1 MSHDLRNGY
10 RATIGLEIHAQL
22 NTETKLFS
30 RSLNNPEEVEP
41 NVNVSPIDAAH
52 PGTLPALNYQAVKK
66 VIQVGLAIGG
76 NIANYTE
83 WDRKNFF
90 YPDIP
95 KAYQISQYKYPLVT
109 GGSIAGFELT
119 RIHLEEDTGKSMHL
133 NSGQAGRE
141 GGYSLVNLN
150 RAGTPLMELVTEP
163 VLHTSQDAVIFA
175 KEFQLL
181 LRFLGVGEANLE
193 KGEMRIE
200 ANISVSKTD
209 DFGTKVEVKNL
220 NSFKSVE
227 KAIEYEIDR
236 HIKVNESGGII
247 IQETRGWDENKEVTF
262 SQRAKED
269 AHDYRYF
276 PDPDIPKLYVEEVF
290 DLEAMRSE
298 LPELPSQRRSILR
311 SDGLS
316 KQQIEFLLSDN
327 SLYDRYNYLKSNLDI
342 VEAKKIANVLTTNLA
357 GLDSSD
363 KEGSIDNISNTNLL
377 DLLDLQQKNELSSS
391 GFDAVLETLYIA
403 PQSDVAAVVDD
414 LGVRQNNDEGAIL
427 EIAKQVIKDNADAVD
442 EYKSGKEVA
451 IKYLMGQGMKLSRGS
466 ANPQQLQK
474 VIQTLLK

>member
-1 MSHDLRNGY
+1 
-10 RATIGLEIHAQL
+10 
-22 NTETKLFS
+22 
-30 RSLNNPEEVEP
+30 
-41 NVNVSPIDAAH
+41 
-52 PGTLPALNYQAVKK
+52 
-66 VIQVGLAIGG
+66 
-76 NIANYTE
+76 
-83 WDRKNFF
+83 
-90 YPDIP
+90 
-95 KAYQISQYKYPLVT
+95 
-109 GGSIAGFELT
+109 
-119 RIHLEEDTGKSMHL
+119 
-133 NSGQAGRE
+133 
-141 GGYSLVNLN
+141 
-150 RAGTPLMELVTEP
+150 
-163 VLHTSQDAVIFA
+163 
-175 KEFQLL
+175 
-181 LRFLGVGEANLE
+181 
-193 KGEMRIE
+193 
-200 ANISVSKTD
+200 
-209 DFGTKVEVKNL
+209 
-220 NSFKSVE
+220 
-227 KAIEYEIDR
+227 
-236 HIKVNESGGII
+236 
-247 IQETRGWDENKEVTF
+247 
-262 SQRAKED
+262 
-269 AHDYRYF
+269 
-276 PDPDIPKLYVEEVF
+276 
-290 DLEAMRSE
+290 
-298 LPELPSQRRSILR
+298 ILR